1 MSITEEV
8 RRYATRHYGN
18 LVTVDKPRFDDKT
31 KTWIAELKCDYPRVV
46 HDDRS
51 PSERSL
57 NFISLRRL
65 GEIRLGEDFH
75 PIETTTTRETCVKNL
90 GSFLQMWQ
98 ERAERIIVE
107 VSSNQLARTNQ
118 AQSILAKVDMLISRL
133 QSKGLIQEED
143 ITAFPPAQEA
153 KIRLY
158 LRFLEGLDLARKT
171 DEGYTYGNLFAV
183 LRNQSVVL
191 RDQCSGN
198 VGAFKTAILSH
209 IIKERYTT
217 LRETFGI
224 SQLEPFVHI
233 ESCYYRPALE
243 AEKLQYWTSDSI
255 LRHYSKNYGRKPSL
269 RTGYVLDELVAVDA
283 LKYEDK
289 YYFGNDQLFTQMLDL
304 KSQMPE
310 VSSCRA

>member
-1 MSITEEV
+1 
-8 RRYATRHYGN
+8 
-18 LVTVDKPRFDDKT
+18 
-31 KTWIAELKCDYPRVV
+31 
-46 HDDRS
+46 
-51 PSERSL
+51 
-57 NFISLRRL
+57 LRRL

-75 PIETTTTRETCVKNL
+75 PIETTTTRETCIKNL

-107 VSSNQLARTNQ
+107 VSSNQLAGTNQ
-118 AQSILAKVDMLISRL
+118 AQSILAKVGMLISRL

-143 ITAFPPAQEA
+143 IAAFPPTQEA

-171 DEGYTYGNLFAV
+171 EEGYTYGNLFAA
-183 LRNQSVVL
+183 LRNDS
-191 RDQCSGN
+191 SGN

-209 IIKERYTT
+209 IIKKRYTT

-233 ESCYYRPALE
+233 DSCYYRPALE

-255 LRHYSKNYGRKPSL
+255 LRHYSEIYGRKPSL
-269 RTGYVLDELVAVDA
+269 RTGYILDELVAVDA

-310 VSSCRA
+310 VSPCRA